1 MKLNPNLF
9 CMKMT
14 AETMNMSNETE
25 RFNYALDL
33 FFGMNPAKRYWI
45 LLAMYFAKNKKLQAI
60 DNYEG
65 NGYVMAT
72 MSVDL
77 IGHRNIVEEWNQKG
91 VKSRS
96 VVAIVDNDK
105 KDIIDEIYYG
115 FDVDAINYLNSQPN
129 KELGFFGIRQM
140 EPTYLVEVA
149 EILIGI
155 SDDWY
160 EKNTSWAF
168 LSILRRARRN
178 NRFDGPFYLP
188 EELTR
193 LIVELLDA
201 KDGSVYNPYAGLCSF
216 GTAIPSSCR
225 YYAQELSLDYVIG
238 KLNLLLHNKTNA
250 VCEKEDSQTN
260 WKGNLGFDYIVSE
273 PPFGVRCNSKYGTT
287 ERDFLFRSA
296 MDVRHKA
303 IGIYPSSICFDS
315 GLSSIRVSKLV
326 ENDYIESVVLL
337 ANKTF
342 QHTGI
347 EPVIIVVNKNK
358 KYKKAIRF
366 VDASDCFE
374 TTGREIKLSV
384 DSILSLCN
392 TDGEHSRLV
401 RISEV
406 ESNNFKLYPKLYF
419 KKELDVPVGM
429 KEVYLRDILTSPP
442 HKSSQDSRGRVFS
455 FVNRDSIKA
464 KGIIKAEDLEIR
476 AVDGR
481 NYRVVNKDCLI
492 FARGGRYTAKY
503 LITNGENVYL
513 RSMFRPFLVNTDI
526 VEPAYLLS
534 ELSKDYFSEQLTSYG
549 SGLSG
554 PRISTD
560 ELLNLKILVPEVREQ
575 QLKMSLDTIEKNLE
589 TLESQ
594 KEAEYKNKMENF
606 VLNQRQ
612 RKHAV
617 AQVLN
622 EILPSMENIESFI
635 LDNETVSKDSVVSR
649 RFGTTLQAYLAT
661 VRKQL
666 DKVATMVDNFTSQEQ
681 YGEPEVIR
689 VEDFLSEYSLSKK
702 NLGIPVSYHHHY
714 EDEEIEQEVKISK
727 KDLTQMLDNLIANA
741 VKYGTADDIE
751 QKYGSVD
758 EKRKDFL
765 IRIETNAVHDYKD
778 PVVIRI
784 SNNGEAVSKSIAL
797 DKLFTWGIGRGTGIG
812 CWQVKEIA
820 EHFGGSAS
828 YEEFPNDPDGFVSE
842 FRIVLPLVDD

>member
-1 MKLNPNLF
+1 
-9 CMKMT
+9 MKMT

-115 FDVDAINYLNSQPN
+115 FDVDAFNYLNSQPN

-155 SDDWY
+155 SDEWY

-273 PPFGVRCNSKYGTT
+273 PPFGVRCNSKYRTT

-296 MDVRHKA
+296 IDVRHKA

-455 FVNRDSIKA
+455 FVNRDSVKA

-758 EKRKDFL
+758 EKRKNFL

>member
-1 MKLNPNLF
+1 
-9 CMKMT
+9 MKMT
-14 AETMNMSNETE
+14 AETTNMSNETE

-45 LLAMYFAKNKKLQAI
+45 LLAMYFAKNKKLQTI

-168 LSILRRARRN
+168 LSILRRARRD
-178 NRFDGPFYLP
+178 NRFDGPFYLT

-225 YYAQELSLDYVIG
+225 YYAQELSLDYVMG

-273 PPFGVRCNSKYGTT
+273 PPFGVRCNSKYRTT

-594 KEAEYKNKMENF
+594 KEAEYKNKMEDF

-751 QKYGSVD
+751 QKYGSAD
-758 EKRKDFL
+758 GKRKDFL

-828 YEEFPNDPDGFVSE
+828 YKEFPNDPDGFVSE

>member
-1 MKLNPNLF
+1 
-9 CMKMT
+9 MT

-115 FDVDAINYLNSQPN
+115 FDVDAFNYLNSQPN

-155 SDDWY
+155 SDEWY

-273 PPFGVRCNSKYGTT
+273 PPFGVRCNSKYRTT

-296 MDVRHKA
+296 IDVRHKA

-455 FVNRDSIKA
+455 FVNRDSVKA

-758 EKRKDFL
+758 EKRKNFL

>member
-1 MKLNPNLF
+1 
-9 CMKMT
+9 MKMT

-45 LLAMYFAKNKKLQAI
+45 LLAMYFAKNKKLQTI

-65 NGYVMAT
+65 NDFVMAT

-77 IGHRNIVEEWNQKG
+77 IGHRNIVDEWNQKG

-96 VVAIVDNDK
+96 VVAVVDDDK
-105 KDIIDEIYYG
+105 KNIIDEIYYG
-115 FDVDAINYLNSQPN
+115 FDVDAINYLKSQPN
-129 KELGFFGIRQM
+129 KELGFFGLRQM

-155 SDDWY
+155 SNDWY

-168 LSILRRARRN
+168 LSILRRAGRS
-178 NRFDGPFYLP
+178 NRFSDGPFYQP

-201 KDGSVYNPYAGLCSF
+201 QKGSVYNPYAGLCSF
-216 GTAIPSSCR
+216 GASISSNCR
-225 YYAQELSLDYVIG
+225 YYAQELSIDYVLG
-238 KLNLLLHNKTNA
+238 KFNLLLHNKRNA
-250 VCEKEDSQTN
+250 VCEKEDSQIK
-260 WKGNLGFDYIVSE
+260 WKGALGFDYIVSS
-273 PPFGVRCNSKYGTT
+273 PPFGVRCNSKYRTT
-287 ERDFLFRSA
+287 ERDYLFRSA

-303 IGIYPSSICFDS
+303 IGVYPSSICFDS
-315 GLSSIRVSKLV
+315 GLSSSRVSKLV
-326 ENDYIESVVLL
+326 ENDCIESVILL

-342 QHTGI
+342 QYTGI

-358 KYKKAIRF
+358 KQKKAIRF
-366 VDASDCFE
+366 VDASDCFD
-374 TTGREIKLSV
+374 TTGRDIKLSV
-384 DSILSLCN
+384 DSILSLCK
-392 TDGEHSRLV
+392 TDGDHSRLV
-401 RISEV
+401 HVSEI
-406 ESNNFKLYPKLYF
+406 ESNNFKLYPKLYL
-419 KKELDVPVGM
+419 KKELEVPAGM
-429 KEVYLRDILTSPP
+429 KEVYLREVLKSLPCKSPR
-442 HKSSQDSRGRVFS
+442 DSRGRVFS
-455 FVNRDSIKA
+455 FVNRDSIKT

-476 AVDGR
+476 AIDSR
-481 NYRVVNKDCLI
+481 NYRVVNEDCLI
-492 FARGGRYTAKY
+492 FVRGGQYTAKY
-503 LITNGENVYL
+503 LITNGEDVYL
-513 RSMFRPFLVNTDI
+513 RSTFRPFLVNTDI
-526 VEPAYLLS
+526 IEPAYLLS
-534 ELSKDYFSEQLTSYG
+534 EFSKDYFSEQLYSYG
-549 SGLSG
+549 SGFSG

-575 QLKMSLDTIEKNLE
+575 QFKMSLDTIEKNLE

-594 KEAEYKNKMENF
+594 KAAEYKRKMENF

-649 RFGTTLQAYLAT
+649 RFGTTMQTYLAT

-666 DKVATMVDNFTSQEQ
+666 DKIASMVDNFTSQEQ
-681 YGEPEVIR
+681 YGKPEVIR
-689 VEDFLSEYSLSKK
+689 VEDFLSEYCSSKK
-702 NLGIPVSYHHHY
+702 NLGIPVTYIHHY
-714 EDEEIEQEVKISK
+714 EEEEIEQEVKISK

-741 VKYGTADDIE
+741 VKYGTTDDIE
-751 QKYGSVD
+751 QKYGSSD
-758 EKRKDFL
+758 EKRRDFQ
-765 IRIETNAVHDYKD
+765 IRIETHAIHDYKD
-778 PVVIRI
+778 PVVIRV
-784 SNNGEAVSKSIAL
+784 SNNGEAVSKSISL

-828 YEEFPNDPDGFVSE
+828 YEEFPNDPDGFVCE
-842 FRIVLPLVDD
+842 FRIVLPLDDD

>member
-1 MKLNPNLF
+1 
-9 CMKMT
+9 
-14 AETMNMSNETE
+14 MSNETE
-25 RFNYALDL
+25 RFNFALDL

-45 LLAMYFAKNKKLQAI
+45 LLALYFARNNKLQTI

-65 NGYVMAT
+65 DGFVMAT
-72 MSVDL
+72 MSVDH
-77 IGHRNIVEEWNQKG
+77 IGQRNIVEEWNQKG

-96 VVAIVDNDK
+96 VVAIVDDDK

-129 KELGFFGIRQM
+129 KELGFFGLRQM

-149 EILIGI
+149 ELLIGI
-155 SDDWY
+155 SKDWY
-160 EKNTSWAF
+160 EKNTSRAF
-168 LSILRRARRN
+168 LSILRRAGRS
-178 NRFDGPFYLP
+178 NRFSDGPFYQP

-193 LIVELLDA
+193 LIVELLNA
-201 KDGSVYNPYAGLCSF
+201 KEGSVYNPYSGLCSF
-216 GTAIPSSCR
+216 GASISSNCR
-225 YYAQELSLDYVIG
+225 YYAQELSIDYILG
-238 KLNLLLHNKTNA
+238 KFNLLLHNKRNA
-250 VCEKEDSQTN
+250 VCEKEDSQIK
-260 WKGNLGFDYIVSE
+260 WKGALGFDYIVSS
-273 PPFGVRCNSKYGTT
+273 PPFGVRCNSKYRTT
-287 ERDFLFRSA
+287 ERDYLFRSA
-296 MDVRHKA
+296 MDVRRKA

-315 GLSSIRVSKLV
+315 GLSSPRVSKLV
-326 ENDYIESVVLL
+326 ENDYIESVILL

-342 QHTGI
+342 QYAGI
-347 EPVIIVVNKNK
+347 EPVIIVVNKK
-358 KYKKAIRF
+358 KKQKKAIRF

-374 TTGREIKLSV
+374 TTGRDIKLSV
-384 DSILSLCN
+384 DSILSLCK
-392 TDGEHSRLV
+392 TDGDHSRLV
-401 RISEV
+401 HVSEI
-406 ESNNFKLYPKLYF
+406 ESNNFKLYPKLYL
-419 KKELDVPVGM
+419 KKELEVPAGM
-429 KEVYLRDILTSPP
+429 KKVYLREVLNPLP
-442 HKSSQDSRGRVFS
+442 CKFPRDSRGRVFS
-455 FVNRDSIKA
+455 FVNRGLIKA

-476 AVDGR
+476 AVDSR
-481 NYRVVNKDCLI
+481 NYRVVNEDCLI

-526 VEPAYLLS
+526 IEPAYLLS

-549 SGLSG
+549 SGFSG

-560 ELLNLKILVPEVREQ
+560 ELLNLKIFVPEVREQ
-575 QLKMSLDTIEKNLE
+575 QLKMSLDIIEKNLE

-594 KEAEYKNKMENF
+594 KEAEYKNKMESF
-606 VLNQRQ
+606 ILNQRQ

-635 LDNETVSKDSVVSR
+635 LGNETVSKDSVVSR
-649 RFGTTLQAYLAT
+649 RFGTTLQTYLAT

-666 DKVATMVDNFTSQEQ
+666 DKVATMVNNFTSQEQ

-702 NLGIPVSYHHHY
+702 NLGIPVLYLHHH
-714 EDEEIEQEVKISK
+714 EDEEIEQEVKFSK

-751 QKYGSVD
+751 QKYGSAD
-758 EKRKDFL
+758 GKRKDFL

-828 YEEFPNDPDGFVSE
+828 YKEFPYDPDGFVSE

>member
-1 MKLNPNLF
+1 MK
-9 CMKMT
+9 KT
-14 AETMNMSNETE
+14 AETMSMSNETE

-45 LLAMYFAKNKKLQAI
+45 LLAMYFAKNKKLQTI

-65 NGYVMAT
+65 NGFVMAT

-96 VVAIVDNDK
+96 VVAIVDDDK

-115 FDVDAINYLNSQPN
+115 FDVGAINFINSQPN
-129 KELGFFGIRQM
+129 KELGFFGLRQM

-168 LSILRRARRN
+168 LSILRRARQYN
-178 NRFDGPFYLP
+178 HFDGAFYLP

-238 KLNLLLHNKTNA
+238 KLNLLLHNRLNA
-250 VCEKEDSQTN
+250 VCKNENSLIN
-260 WKGNLGFDYIVSE
+260 WKGALGFDYIVSA
-273 PPFGVRCNSKYGTT
+273 PPFGARCNGQYRTT

-296 MDVRHKA
+296 MDVHHKA
-303 IGIYPSSICFDS
+303 IGIYPSSICFDND
-315 GLSSIRVSKLV
+315 LSSNRISSLV
-326 ENDYIESVVLL
+326 ESDFIESVILL

-342 QHTGI
+342 QHTGV
-347 EPVIIVVNKNK
+347 EPVIIIINKNK
-358 KYKKAIRF
+358 KHKNAIRF
-366 VDASDCFE
+366 VDASDCYE
-374 TTGREIKLSV
+374 NSGREIRLSV
-384 DSILSLCN
+384 DSILSLCK
-392 TDGEHSRLV
+392 TDGERSRLV
-401 RISEV
+401 QYSEI
-406 ESNNFKLYPKLYF
+406 EANEFKLYPKLYF
-419 KKELDVPVGM
+419 KKELEVPSGM
-429 KEVYLRDILTSPP
+429 KGVYLREVITSLPTKFP
-442 HKSSQDSRGRVFS
+442 QDSIGRVFS
-455 FVNRDSIKA
+455 FAGKDSIKA

-476 AVDGR
+476 AIEGH
-481 NYRVVNKDCLI
+481 NYRVVNQNCLI
-492 FARGGRYTAKY
+492 FIRGGRFAAKY
-503 LITNGENVYL
+503 LLVNGENVYL
-513 RSMFRPFLVNTDI
+513 RSMFRPFEVNTDVI
-526 VEPAYLLS
+526 EPSYLVS
-534 ELSKDYFSEQLTSYG
+534 ELSKDYFSEQLSAYG
-549 SGLSG
+549 SGFSG
-554 PRISTD
+554 PRISIE
-560 ELLNLKILVPEVREQ
+560 ELLNLKILVPEVRAQ
-575 QLKMSLDTIEKNLE
+575 QIKMSLDEMEKNLE

-606 VLNQRQ
+606 ILNQRQ

-617 AQVLN
+617 TQVLN

-635 LDNETVSKDSVVSR
+635 LDNETVSKDSIVSR
-649 RFGTTLQAYLAT
+649 RFGTTLQTYLAT

-666 DKVATMVDNFTSQEQ
+666 DKVATMVDNFTNQEQ
-681 YGEPEVIR
+681 YGKPEVIR

-702 NLGIPVSYHHHY
+702 NLGIPVLYLHHH

-751 QKYGSVD
+751 QKYGSAD

-765 IRIETNAVHDYKD
+765 IRIEINAVHDYKD

>member
-1 MKLNPNLF
+1 
-9 CMKMT
+9 
-14 AETMNMSNETE
+14 MSNETE

-115 FDVDAINYLNSQPN
+115 FDVDAFNYLNSQPN

-155 SDDWY
+155 SDEWY

-273 PPFGVRCNSKYGTT
+273 PPFGVRCNSKYRTT

-296 MDVRHKA
+296 IDVRHKA

-455 FVNRDSIKA
+455 FVNRDSVKA

-758 EKRKDFL
+758 EKRKNFL